1 MITQKNIVKH
11 ELIGL
16 GVEIA
21 DSKNPSNKGV
31 KGTVI
36 NETRNTLVIETD
48 KGEKTLL
55 KEQCVFVFELP
66 DGGKIRIDGKLL
78 VSRPEDRIKKKFRKW

>member
-1 MITQKNIVKH
+1 MLTSKNLIKH
-11 ELIGL
+11 EHIGL
-16 GVEIA
+16 KVSIA
-21 DSKNPSNKGV
+21 DSDNSSIIGLKGIV
-31 KGTVI
+31 V

-66 DGGKIRIDGKLL
+66 EGKVRIDGKLL
-78 VSRPEDRIKKKFRKW
+78 ASRPEDRIRKKFRSY